1 MGTVIIDSI
10 LGLTI
15 LFAIFSCIV
24 VILMK
29 VYYHY
34 KYLTAIHEE
43 KQNQNGDMIP
53 NLPVLIAPIFV
64 RDKEKEGLNKD
75 LEKLGGTIRNLL
87 IVFFFLISY
96 ALIVSQLI

>member
-1 MGTVIIDSI
+1 MGTVIIESI

-29 VYYHY
+29 IYYHY
-34 KYLTAIHEE
+34 KYLIAIHEE
-43 KQNQNGDMIP
+43 KQKEDLTA
-53 NLPVLIAPIFV
+53 NLPILIAPMFV
-64 RDKEKEGLNKD
+64 RDKEKEGLNSD
-75 LEKLGGTIRNLL
+75 LAKLGRTIKNLL
-87 IVFFFLISY
+87 IIFFCLISY

>member
-1 MGTVIIDSI
+1 MGAKIIESI

-15 LFAIFSCIV
+15 LFAIFSCMV

-29 VYYHY
+29 IYYHY
-34 KYLTAIHEE
+34 KYLAAIQEE
-43 KQNQNGDMIP
+43 KQNQNEDVKANIP
-53 NLPVLIAPIFV
+53 ILIAPIFV

-75 LEKLGGTIRNLL
+75 LAKLGRTIKNLL
-87 IVFFFLISY
+87 IVFFCLISY